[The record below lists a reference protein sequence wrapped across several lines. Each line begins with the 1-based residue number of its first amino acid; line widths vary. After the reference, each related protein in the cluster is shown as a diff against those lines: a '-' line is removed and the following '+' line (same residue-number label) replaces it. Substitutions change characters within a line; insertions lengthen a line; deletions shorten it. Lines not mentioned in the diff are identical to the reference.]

1 MSKNKR
7 MMVKE
12 LLNDTSVI
20 KYNELRDLGVSS
32 SQINHLVKDKVIERV
47 SRGLYT
53 SPNNFSDQFFEL
65 QKKYKQVIFSHE
77 TAASLLD
84 MNDVTLSK
92 IVVTVPRNYN
102 YQYLVKNVG
111 LKVKR
116 VSKER
121 YDIGIVEIISPFGN
135 KIRVYDRERTICD
148 LISKRNKTEIRI
160 LNESIRNYFS
170 SKERNLNKLMKTAM
184 IFKVDKDIRKYMEV
198 LL

>member
-1 MSKNKR
+1 MSRTKK
-7 MMVKE
+7 MMVME

-32 SQINHLVKDKVIERV
+32 SQINHLVKDNVIERV
-47 SRGLYT
+47 SRGLYA
-53 SPNNFSDQFFEL
+53 SPDSFSDQFFEL

-84 MNDVTLSK
+84 MNDVTLSE
-92 IVVTVPRNYN
+92 IIVTVPRNYN
-102 YQYLVKNVG
+102 YQYLVKKVG

-116 VSKER
+116 VSEER
-121 YDIGIVEIISPFGN
+121 YDIGIIEIISPFGN

-170 SKERNLNKLMKTAM
+170 SKERNLNKLMKMAKA
-184 IFKVDKDIRKYMEV
+184 FKVDKDIRKYMEV